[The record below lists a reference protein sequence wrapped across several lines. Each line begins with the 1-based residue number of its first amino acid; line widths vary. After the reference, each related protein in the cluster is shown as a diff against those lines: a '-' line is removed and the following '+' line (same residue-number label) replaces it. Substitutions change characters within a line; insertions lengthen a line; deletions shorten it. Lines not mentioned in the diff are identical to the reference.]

1 MKAKYITP
9 SAETIVFKCLSPIA
23 ASADHCDEFCKYW
36 HFCKDRIIGKICYDK
51 RY

>member
-9 SAETIVFKCLSPIA
+9 SAETIVIKCLSPITT
-23 ASADHCDEFCKYW
+23 SKYYCDDFCRYW
-36 HFCKDRIIGKICYDK
+36 HFCKDRGFGKNCCDK